1 MKTNEQILKDI
12 PEKELQ
18 EKLELEQ
25 ERLLKMKM
33 SHAVSPLENP
43 MQIKY
48 IRRDIARMLTEISN
62 RKKLIK
68 K

>member
-1 MKTNEQILKDI
+1 MKTNEKILKDI

-48 IRRDIARMLTEISN
+48 VRRDIARMLTEISN